1 MEDHRRYF
9 QQSGQQYGHTGRKP
23 KKFSPGR
30 CSFFLLKNKFLEGH
44 IIEHCAVARVFG
56 LRGLALARDLE
67 LRKVALPGS
76 GPIERALTAVVVERF
91 LTLQVL
97 SRHWHGT
104 LRLAGVVV
112 GYNGSS
118 EAGWPETLRALG
130 QALE

>member
-1 MEDHRRYF
+1 M
-9 QQSGQQYGHTGRKP
+9 
-23 KKFSPGR
+23 
-30 CSFFLLKNKFLEGH
+30 
-44 IIEHCAVARVFG
+44 FG

-118 EAGWPETLRALG
+118 EAGWPEPLRALG
-130 QALE
+130 EALGATLGARSTRGTAHGPVTIAT